1 MLRVEKENTESSLEI
16 LNNNIKESI
25 DALDGGFQELVLVH
39 LNSPFFMWEPHLSH
53 VLPLI
58 LLPQAKHT

>member
-25 DALDGGFQELVLVH
+25 DALD
-39 LNSPFFMWEPHLSH
+39 
-53 VLPLI
+53 I
-58 LLPQAKHT
+58 